1 MQKGARSVG
10 KLQNEYSPFSLQLL
24 SRTVTPGPMA
34 PGPIVSGRPGP
45 LSVEPGPI
53 VSGPRGHRQW
63 DPGPSSENHVAIVSE
78 TLVFVSAEGPEAV
91 TGLRVVGSPQGII
104 CIMRIIRIIAS

>member
-1 MQKGARSVG
+1 
-10 KLQNEYSPFSLQLL
+10 
-24 SRTVTPGPMA
+24 MA

-78 TLVFVSAEGPEAV
+78 SLVFVSAEGPEAV
-91 TGLRVVGSPQGII
+91 TGLRVVGSPQDKGQPPPRGGGQPSFERALYVETDPWLCHERQAIV
-104 CIMRIIRIIAS
+104 